1 VERNIRFDGGTDLK
15 SIGGNGWDRFIMD
28 CPPGT
33 PFGITAQK
41 DTESGILEV
50 FTYANEVDENGRR
63 LPPLSLDIELY
74 GQTVETGEAYGIISI
89 SDVCPEPNKRPTTD

>member
-1 VERNIRFDGGTDLK
+1 
-15 SIGGNGWDRFIMD
+15 MD

-50 FTYANEVDENGRR
+50 STYANEIDEYGER
-63 LPPLSLDIELY
+63 LPILYLS
-74 GQTVETGEAYGIISI
+74 VSSI
-89 SDVCPEPNKRPTTD
+89 